1 MKTKKILNII
11 IGTNNAGK
19 LREIRDLLPKKIK
32 IYSQTGEFITSLT
45 DNRADSFIAI
55 EWDTTDSN
63 SNLLPN
69 GTYLYTI
76 EIKTENKSVKD
87 TGVLSII
94 R

>member
-1 MKTKKILNII
+1 MVILKYKKLIE
-11 IGTNNAGK
+11 T
-19 LREIRDLLPKKIK
+19 KIK

-45 DNRADSFIAI
+45 DNRTDSFIAI
-55 EWDTTDSN
+55 EWDATDSN

-76 EIKTENKSVKD
+76 EIKTENKLIKD